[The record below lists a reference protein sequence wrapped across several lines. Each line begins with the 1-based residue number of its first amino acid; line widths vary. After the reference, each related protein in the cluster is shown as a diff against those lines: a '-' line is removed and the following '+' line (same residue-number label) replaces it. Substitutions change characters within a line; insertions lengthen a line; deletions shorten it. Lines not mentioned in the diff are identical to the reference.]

1 MRKKIVLVMAGMLT
15 VLAVQARHPQ
25 FTRLATPSDPTF
37 DAARR

>member
-1 MRKKIVLVMAGMLT
+1 MKKRAMLLMAGLIIT
-15 VLAVQARHPQ
+15 IVAEARHPQ